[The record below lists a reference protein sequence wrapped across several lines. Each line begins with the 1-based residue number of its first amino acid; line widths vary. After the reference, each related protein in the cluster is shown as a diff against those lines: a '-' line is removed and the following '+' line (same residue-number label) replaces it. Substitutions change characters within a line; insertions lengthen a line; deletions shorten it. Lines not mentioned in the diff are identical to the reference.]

1 MFRSKIILFLSVFFL
16 PTLNG
21 VAFAQDDLSEEE
33 LEEIREAE
41 ENATVIE
48 GKDYT
53 PSLEV
58 LSRGVKMDKN
68 YDIPLEESFIPKI
81 KETMKK
87 LSQT

>member
-1 MFRSKIILFLSVFFL
+1 MRRNRIVLFLSIL
-16 PTLNG
+16 LMSISSE
-21 VAFAQDDLSEEE
+21 VAFAQDDLSEED
-33 LEEIREAE
+33 LEQLREAE

-53 PSLEV
+53 PTLE
-58 LSRGVKMDKN
+58 SFMRGVQMDKN

-87 LSQT
+87 LPF

>member
-1 MFRSKIILFLSVFFL
+1 MYRGKIIFLLSISMFSIISK
-16 PTLNG
+16 PSS
-21 VAFAQDDLSEEE
+21 AQDDLSEEE
-33 LEEIREAE
+33 LAEILEAE
-41 ENATVIE
+41 ENATIIE

-87 LSQT
+87 LPF

>member
-1 MFRSKIILFLSVFFL
+1 MRIKIITILPMAFFL
-16 PTLNG
+16 IG
-21 VAFAQDDLSEEE
+21 SGEVFAQDDLSEEE
-33 LEEIREAE
+33 LEELLEAE

-68 YDIPLEESFIPKI
+68 YEIPLEESFIPKI
-81 KETMKK
+81 KDTMKK
-87 LSQT
+87 LPF

>member
-1 MFRSKIILFLSVFFL
+1 MRIKIIAILSTAFFL
-16 PTLNG
+16 LVG
-21 VAFAQDDLSEEE
+21 GEVVAQDDLSEEE
-33 LEEIREAE
+33 LEELKDAE

-87 LSQT
+87 LPF